1 MFHRNFR
8 VFICHR
14 ILTGNRKL
22 TIFSTF
28 FHRRTPVKFL
38 NFYLKHINNLPAWL
52 RHYPHVSFPRGS
64 GLTMASSLSSEV
76 VSVESIVLDAQNCQ
90 IPWNEVAKPVIQ
102 ERLSLFAKAKGT
114 RSEFLLASCLPAA
127 SALMERELLHHGRRA
142 GIEKTTQ
149 IRVVSGETVFI
160 LHIESFYTSY
170 RDNRVVKP
178 KC

>member
-1 MFHRNFR
+1 
-8 VFICHR
+8 
-14 ILTGNRKL
+14 
-22 TIFSTF
+22 
-28 FHRRTPVKFL
+28 
-38 NFYLKHINNLPAWL
+38 
-52 RHYPHVSFPRGS
+52 
-64 GLTMASSLSSEV
+64 MASSLSSEV

>member
-22 TIFSTF
+22 IIFSTF

-52 RHYPHVSFPRGS
+52 RHYPHVSFLRGS

-102 ERLSLFAKAKGT
+102 ERLSLFAKAKGI

-127 SALMERELLHHGRRA
+127 SALMERELLPHGRRA

-149 IRVVSGETVFI
+149 IRVVSGETAFI
-160 LHIESFYTSY
+160 LHIETI
-170 RDNRVVKP
+170 VL
-178 KC
+178 